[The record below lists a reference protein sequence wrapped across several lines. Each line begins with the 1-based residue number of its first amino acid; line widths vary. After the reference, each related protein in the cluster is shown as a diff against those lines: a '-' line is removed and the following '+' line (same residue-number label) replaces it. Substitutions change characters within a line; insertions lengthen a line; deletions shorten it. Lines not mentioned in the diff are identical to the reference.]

1 MLANLSGKPT
11 ASNRRYMIRIKII
24 KPHKQYSVGET
35 VYVTPNI
42 AHDLIDG
49 GYGEKTKDMTSTD
62 YRTSNAGNKLR
73 KLRKKV

>member
-1 MLANLSGKPT
+1 
-11 ASNRRYMIRIKII
+11 MIRIKII

-49 GYGEKTKDMTSTD
+49 GFGEKSKDMVGSEYNT
-62 YRTSNAGNKLR
+62 
-73 KLRKKV
+73 KKVISRGQNAKKNSNHRTTIK